1 VARGERAARRGRH
14 RWSALER
21 ELRAMHGALLAGVDE
36 VGRGPLAGPVV
47 ACAVIMPADVRAIPG
62 VNDSK
67 QLGAAERERLARL
80 IRERAV
86 AVGLGAASVREIDT
100 WNIYKAT
107 MLAMRR
113 ALSRLPLA
121 PDHVIVDGKPMRRL
135 GVEHTAVV
143 GGDARCY
150 SVACA
155 SIVAKVTRDRLMR
168 ALAHRHP
175 QYGWERNMG
184 YGTPAHLAGLQ
195 AHGACAHHRRSFLP
209 VRQVG
214 MFE

>member
-1 VARGERAARRGRH
+1 MSAPAAFEITADLVDRSGKTVASAKSQVRVCPAKDAR
-14 RWSALER
+14 
-21 ELRAMHGALLAGVDE
+21 V
-36 VGRGPLAGPVV
+36 
-47 ACAVIMPADVRAIPG
+47 
-62 VNDSK
+62 
-67 QLGAAERERLARL
+67 
-80 IRERAV
+80 AV
-86 AVGLGAASVREIDT
+86 A
-100 WNIYKAT
+100 
-107 MLAMRR
+107 
-113 ALSRLPLA
+113 
-121 PDHVIVDGKPMRRL
+121 PDGFLIVDGKPMRRL

-168 ALAHRHP
+168 ALSHRHP